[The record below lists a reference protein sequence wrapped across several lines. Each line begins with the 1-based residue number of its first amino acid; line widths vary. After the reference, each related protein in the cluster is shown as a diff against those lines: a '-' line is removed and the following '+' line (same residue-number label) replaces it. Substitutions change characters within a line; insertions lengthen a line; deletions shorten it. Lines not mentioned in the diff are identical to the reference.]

1 MSTGTQPTDT
11 MMEDDSTNTTP
22 PGAAALLRFADS
34 IQGHT
39 RRLENLGAWRDVQQR
54 NFGAEAEGEQRS
66 LAALLRHIQAA
77 RAGGTDSDVGFFL
90 LCMMAEG
97 YAERIFDTDS
107 ELSALSAKIRAV
119 ERREGLEEFDE
130 FDPDHPETPADWK
143 ALNAESKRRYQE
155 VEKISHDRLA
165 GWLRRHGET
174 DMADLYASD
183 RDAFD
188 RRREAG
194 RSQVHDTPEMK
205 AMRKARTD
213 APKAGRD
220 EESARGTPGLL
231 K

>member
-1 MSTGTQPTDT
+1 MTILKPYPALAKLRSGVSQ
-11 MMEDDSTNTTP
+11 EFFWIN
-22 PGAAALLRFADS
+22 AAK
-34 IQGHT
+34 
-39 RRLENLGAWRDVQQR
+39 RLAVAR
-54 NFGAEAEGEQRS
+54 NA
-66 LAALLRHIQAA
+66 I
-77 RAGGTDSDVGFFL
+77 D
-90 LCMMAEG
+90 
-97 YAERIFDTDS
+97 Y
-107 ELSALSAKIRAV
+107 LSQ
-119 ERREGLEEFDE
+119 
-130 FDPDHPETPADWK
+130 FDPATRETSLEQGSFPKHSFD
-143 ALNAESKRRYQE
+143 YQE
-155 VEKISHDRLA
+155 VERISHDRLA

-174 DMADLYASD
+174 EMADLYASD